1 MRRPFS
7 RCAPAWAHFVPR
19 TCNERGNG
27 CEPACRVAGE
37 RSIRIAPYAD
47 WLPAGIRMCQ
57 AASASILRRPRSP
70 IPRPRSRGARPARR
84 ARPASRWFAAGR
96 RRAVARWRWTIRR
109 AHTGRT
115 RDCGPG
121 EVRALRSCAGV
132 RRLPWAQPA
141 SAVAA
146 RARASGKGGFIM
158 MGSVGSGLIMMKG
171 RANTS
176 WKVRASAERRRG
188 YKVCCFFP
196 ARHEKP

>member
-1 MRRPFS
+1 MP
-7 RCAPAWAHFVPR
+7 
-19 TCNERGNG
+19 GG
-27 CEPACRVAGE
+27 AGE

-47 WLPAGIRMCQ
+47 WPPAGIRMCQ

-70 IPRPRSRGARPARR
+70 IPRPRSRGARPARL

-115 RDCGPG
+115 RDCGSG
-121 EVRALRSCAGV
+121 EGRALRSCAGV
-132 RRLPWAQPA
+132 RRLPCAQPA
-141 SAVAA
+141 RAVAA

-171 RANTS
+171 RAKTS
-176 WKVRASAERRRG
+176 WKVRAFAERRRG

-196 ARHEKP
+196 ARHEKQ